1 MFMFFPLLLLTFVQH
16 LILETTMRSSLFAI
30 QVIIIDGHYVQLVM
44 GTPWLFHIFPDD
56 CPLTE
61 GRSKGITHSWGIP
74 AAP

>member
-1 MFMFFPLLLLTFVQH
+1 
-16 LILETTMRSSLFAI
+16 MRSSLFAI

-44 GTPWLFHIFPDD
+44 GTPWLSHICPDN